1 MDKNS
6 LIQDIKNDLN
16 SIKKQVEITL
26 AKLAVLESMIELD
39 NKLGISV
46 QTSGEQSSLELSR
59 VQPEITSG
67 ASNEELGVEKLEPVA
82 EPAPEP
88 VVVSV
93 AELVEAPVAELGISN
108 EELGIKESVQESRDN
123 ACIVREPEPIA
134 VSVAEPVAESVA
146 VSVAEPVEAPV
157 EELGVRSEEL
167 GVEKLEPVAG
177 PAPEPVAVSVAEP
190 VEAPVAEAQV
200 LRNLMSVISLGDKF
214 RFRHDLFSDSND
226 LFKETIEI
234 LNTIEEFDEAVSY
247 LQGKFNWDAED
258 ATVVYFYD
266 IIRPKF

>member
-16 SIKKQVEITL
+16 SIQKQVEITL

-67 ASNEELGVEKLEPVA
+67 ASNEELGVEKPEPVA

-88 VVVSV
+88 VAVSV
-93 AELVEAPVAELGISN
+93 AEPVEAPVAELGISN
-108 EELGIKESVQESRDN
+108 EELGIKESVQESRGN

-134 VSVAEPVAESVA
+134 APVAEPVA

-157 EELGVRSEEL
+157 EE
-167 GVEKLEPVAG
+167 
-177 PAPEPVAVSVAEP
+177 
-190 VEAPVAEAQV
+190 AQA

-234 LNTIEEFDEAVSY
+234 LNTIEKFDEAVSY